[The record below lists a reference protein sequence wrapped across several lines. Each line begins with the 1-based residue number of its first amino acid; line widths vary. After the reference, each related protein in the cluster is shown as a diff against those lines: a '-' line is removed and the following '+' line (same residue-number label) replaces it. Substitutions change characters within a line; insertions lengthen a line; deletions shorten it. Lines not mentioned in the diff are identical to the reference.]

1 MKEDYTRLDEC
12 RLCGVTNWLHK
23 LDCPKPTKI
32 LQETDMPQ
40 EFRTVMWNGNFYKIQ
55 RILALEC
62 YRCGRLRTYTN
73 MITGKDTKNMGV
85 GYKKGDIF
93 YSCFYC
99 NQPGDVEL
107 IDEKKVLIDEAL
119 ELERE

>member
-1 MKEDYTRLDEC
+1 MDYTRLDEC

-23 LDCPKPTKI
+23 LDCSKPTKM

-55 RILALEC
+55 RALALEC
-62 YRCGRLRTYTN
+62 HRCGRLRTYIRMLTSN
-73 MITGKDTKNMGV
+73 DTKEMGM
-85 GYKKGDIF
+85 GYKKGEIL

-99 NQPGDVEL
+99 NLPGVEEL
-107 IDEKKVLIDEAL
+107 LPNKKVIIDEAL